1 MKGRLNVF
9 QRTMLLWNDLSPY
22 NAVHVVKITQP
33 LMLEKLQ
40 FIVNET
46 LERLGL
52 TGFVICRRKKRFS
65 YEGGPANI
73 EIKIIHGSEEP
84 FAHLTQ
90 AVEEELNQSFL
101 TEPKINPFRFF
112 VVTADH
118 YFYFGLTYFHV
129 IAGVDSIIVL
139 LRKIVSSYLG
149 QEVSETLKPLKLYP
163 KSYRYHLLRHIP
175 SFLWWFYYFPDHIVD
190 IRASFRPRFSDM
202 KEHHLGFIG
211 FSVPPAQ
218 FHTFSSKAKSWGVT
232 LNDMFLAV
240 LLKSLAPLAQDRI
253 KQTRRKKLSVASIVN
268 IRKDLFF
275 DQPEVFGLFLSSFSV
290 SHLVPDGIRLEDLA
304 RDVHR
309 ETRKIKAHKLYLGS
323 LIELVLALKLI
334 PSFGDSK
341 RTKFYPK
348 KFPLWGGLTNIDLKT
363 QWKESKDLPVD
374 YFRAVSAGPALP
386 LVFSVTTVKDT
397 FNIGVSFNKDVF
409 GRKSTEKIISDFSNM
424 IS

>member
-22 NAVHVVKITQP
+22 NAVHVVKIAQP
-33 LMLEKLQ
+33 LILEKLQ
-40 FIVNET
+40 SIVNET

-52 TGFVICRRKKRFS
+52 TGFAIYRREKRFS
-65 YEGGPANI
+65 YEGGPANV
-73 EIKIIHGSEEP
+73 EIRVIHGSEDP
-84 FAHLTQ
+84 FAHVTQ

-101 TEPKINPFRFF
+101 TESKVNPFRFF
-112 VVTADH
+112 VVIADH
-118 YFYFGLTYFHV
+118 HFYFGLTYFHV
-129 IAGVDSIIVL
+129 VAGADSIIAL
-139 LRKIVSSYLG
+139 LRRIVSAYLD
-149 QEVSETLKPLKLYP
+149 QEVSEALKPLRLYP
-163 KSYRYHLLRHIP
+163 KTYRYRLLRHIS
-175 SFLWWFYYFPDHIVD
+175 SFLWWLYYLPDHIAD
-190 IRASFRPRFSDM
+190 IRASFKPRFSDM
-202 KEHHLGFIG
+202 KGRHLGFIG
-211 FSVPPAQ
+211 FSVPSKR
-218 FHTFSSKAKSWGVT
+218 FHAFSAKAKSWGVT

-290 SHLVPDGIRLEDLA
+290 SHFVPGDIRLENLA

-309 ETRKIKAHKLYLGS
+309 KTRKIKDHKLYLGS
-323 LIELVLALKLI
+323 LLELALGLKLI
-334 PSFGDSK
+334 PSFEDSK
-341 RTKFYPK
+341 RKRFYSV

-363 QWKESKDLPVD
+363 QWKESEDLPID

-397 FNIGVSFNKDVF
+397 FNIGVSFNEDVF
-409 GRKSTEKIISDFSNM
+409 DRRSTEKIISDFSNM
-424 IS
+424 IT